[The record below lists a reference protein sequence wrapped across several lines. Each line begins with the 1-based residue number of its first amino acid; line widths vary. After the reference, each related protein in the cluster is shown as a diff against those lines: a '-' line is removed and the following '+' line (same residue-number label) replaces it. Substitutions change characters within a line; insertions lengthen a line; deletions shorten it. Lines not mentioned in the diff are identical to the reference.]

1 MTHFERDLAEGVNG
15 NTAGGI
21 HVQHGVSGL
30 PGAFFNFEISP
41 ILIVHSETRQ
51 SFAHFLTSTCA
62 IVGGVL
68 TVAALFDSVL
78 FATGR
83 VLKKS
88 AVGSGS
94 AFGGKMM

>member
-1 MTHFERDLAEGVNG
+1 MTHFERDLTEGVNG

-21 HVQHGVSGL
+21 HVQHGISGL
-30 PGAFFNFEISP
+30 PGAFFNYEISP
-41 ILIVHSETRQ
+41 ILIVHTETRQ

-68 TVAALFDSVL
+68 TVASLVDSVL

-88 AVGSGS
+88 AVSARSG
-94 AFGGKMM
+94 FGGKLT